1 MFFSEVSETTIEFKR
16 GAMNANN
23 FLQLPA
29 CQLSAHLHKTNLM
42 CPRRLHCSLK
52 RVDQGAEL
60 ILTPLSLSFP
70 MCHAGDI
77 TNPYLHSSS
86 PTLLHIIYYNSHSR
100 LFWRVPFMKRYLP
113 GLLPA
118 VETEPSLAS

>member
-1 MFFSEVSETTIEFKR
+1 MFFLEVSETTIEIKR

-42 CPRRLHCSLK
+42 CPRRLHCYLK

-60 ILTPLSLSFP
+60 ILIPLSLSFP
-70 MCHAGDI
+70 MCQAGDM

-86 PTLLHIIYYNSHSR
+86 PTPFHIIDYNSHSR
-100 LFWRVPFMKRYLP
+100 LLWRVLLLKRSLP